1 MLSFHF
7 RVKAKLGYYRNLQQ
21 FCCKETGGRE
31 DEVCRKLDT
40 SAPTHPQRGG
50 KPAGW
55 PGPSVW
61 LHYSLLQLEL
71 WASPT
76 SPRSSA
82 KRWRHKQGSVLR
94 RIALVKCYC
103 SISLSAKTPLLYDAL
118 EKIKTQNTGPP
129 RVPKKG
135 RKERDTSTV
144 KRGRHPQQIELELCR
159 WS

>member
-1 MLSFHF
+1 MSKQSLATTKTCSSFVA
-7 RVKAKLGYYRNLQQ
+7 RRLGD
-21 FCCKETGGRE
+21 RE
-31 DEVCRKLDT
+31 DEVWRKLDT
-40 SAPTHPQRGG
+40 SAPIHPQRGG

-94 RIALVKCYC
+94 RTALAKCYC
-103 SISLSAKTPLLYDAL
+103 SVSLTAKTPLLYDAL
-118 EKIKTQNTGPP
+118 GKIKTLNTGPP
-129 RVPKKG
+129 RVPRKG
-135 RKERDTSTV
+135 ETKEI
-144 KRGRHPQQIELELCR
+144 QAL
-159 WS
+159 

>member
-1 MLSFHF
+1 MSKQSLATTKTCSSIVA
-7 RVKAKLGYYRNLQQ
+7 RRL
-21 FCCKETGGRE
+21 GGRE
-31 DEVCRKLDT
+31 DELWRKLDT

-94 RIALVKCYC
+94 RIALVKRYC
-103 SISLSAKTPLLYDAL
+103 SISLTAKIPSFMMHLGKSRPRTPAL
-118 EKIKTQNTGPP
+118 PESLERGK
-129 RVPKKG
+129 
-135 RKERDTSTV
+135 RKRYKHCKE
-144 KRGRHPQQIELELCR
+144 GYQQIKLELCR